1 MSGNSNVSLVN
12 AIQGSHQPHANGSSN
27 NILVSQSVPM
37 QDTNVHSVPV
47 QGPPVQNM
55 VVQSNVESK
64 SIVQS
69 SVESKSTALRI
80 PPTELQ
86 ITDEHV
92 KKIMASMQSVMNG
105 KTLTKSNILTVV
117 VHVYAVANSMVD
129 LTPSLRQTVIVN
141 ALENIIDQQD
151 LSEEETVVLNF
162 MVQEIVG
169 KFLNIV
175 SDIKNGDLKLKLP
188 KCSQCNSCCTI
199 A

>member
-1 MSGNSNVSLVN
+1 MSGNSSVSLVN
-12 AIQGSHQPHANGSSN
+12 AIQGSQQTNANVSSN
-27 NILVSQSVPM
+27 DILVAQSVPINNVPINNVPV
-37 QDTNVHSVPV
+37 QDMKV

-55 VVQSNVESK
+55 S
-64 SIVQS
+64 VQS
-69 SVESKSTALRI
+69 SVESKSVALRI

-86 ITDEHV
+86 ITDDHV
-92 KKIMASMQSVMNG
+92 KKIMSSMQSVMNG

-117 VHVYAVANSMVD
+117 VNVYAVANSMAD
-129 LTPSLRQTVIVN
+129 LTPNLRQTVIVN

-162 MVQEIVG
+162 MVQEVVG

-188 KCSQCNSCCTI
+188 KCNSCC
-199 A
+199 